1 MRNSVSGSPLN
12 RPRPGA
18 GRASRST
25 RREAKPGSGHDGTL
39 SDRFMDA
46 VILAAEQAGCDML
59 FEIPAFLLDSD
70 AERAAAVSCGPGG
83 EIFFI
88 LFDAAQGKIL
98 VITASEVPRSVIG
111 FARSYAGVLGLIA
124 SDRDLVAPLLQ

>member
-1 MRNSVSGSPLN
+1 
-12 RPRPGA
+12 
-18 GRASRST
+18 
-25 RREAKPGSGHDGTL
+25 
-39 SDRFMDA
+39 MDA
-46 VILAAEQAGCDML
+46 VILAAEQAGCDIM
-59 FEIPAFLLDSD
+59 FEIPAFLLDSS

-98 VITASEVPRSVIG
+98 VITAAEAPHSVIG